1 MSDNIGISLAG
12 IIDIIAEYGLE
23 IRKAGNNIE
32 WKFQGETDEFWR
44 LLMDAT
50 ELNSQIIEMQ
60 RGETSLQWRIV
71 GSDEW
76 IDLISY
82 DDIAYIGSQPIRTKF
97 NNRLT
102 ISGRLLQDNESPPEP
117 IDYMGGQPLCWRD
130 GEYYNTN
137 YLPMSP
143 INTKNTFVVNSNE
156 LKLWPIKIMNSTS
169 IVDLGFSVVTEA
181 ADSSIKIVIY
191 NGSELLGK
199 PTTKLFESESFDCST
214 AGNKLYLTPFFIE
227 AGYYFVGYQKTGEG
241 TPTLRSIADTSYN
254 IISSF
259 STLELAGDNV
269 SNIDLTKSC
278 YQYDEIV
285 DDLSEVDYEISG
297 SHRVIFATMR
307 ANSGAEVYY
316 LTSGSVGV
324 PIRDGIWCEYEQC
337 FYLVANSAIYKSF
350 DLVNFE
356 ELTYEVENYISP
368 FTSICE
374 ISDGR
379 IVIANHS
386 STSSYIWVKEYGSN
400 HFTRTGLVCE
410 RAYVG
415 LGNIINLH
423 GSSLEPHVY
432 ATFMAHNSFVKLNV
446 FNMDTMV
453 RSFVGNIGSSLVPLP
468 YARGVRCSTG
478 DWIFVGSSYD
488 NFQAYRFTGSELIHL
503 MTVASPSSHRGIC
516 RNKETDDVYI
526 LYYTSNGTE
535 CRYSPDAGVTWQDP
549 FLINSTAAAHNC
561 LSMNNKIKVYSQA
574 GQDYEND
581 VIRWRNNDFES
592 YEVTIDNNVNR
603 SMSRM
608 MHCVWNGDDQ
618 AFATFLNN
626 GTIQIFKY
634 INKE

>member
-76 IDLISY
+76 LDLISY

-117 IDYMGGQPLCWRD
+117 IDYMSGQPLCWRD

-214 AGNKLYLTPFFIE
+214 AGNKLNAIPFWIE

-259 STLELAGDNV
+259 STLELAGDDA

-297 SHRVIFATMR
+297 SDRVIFATMR
-307 ANSGAEVYY
+307 ANSEAEVYF

-324 PIRDGIWCEYEQC
+324 STRDGIWCEYEQC

-356 ELTYEVENYISP
+356 ELTYEVENYDSP
-368 FTSICE
+368 FSSICE
-374 ISDGR
+374 VSGGR
-379 IVIANHS
+379 IVIVDYKNL
-386 STSSYIWVKEYGSN
+386 WLKEYGSN
-400 HFTRTGLVCE
+400 HFVKTTLECE
-410 RAYVG
+410 K
-415 LGNIINLH
+415 GNYGTDNVVNLH
-423 GSSLEPHVY
+423 GHQLDQNVY
-432 ATFMAHNSFVKLNV
+432 ATFVYNIGQSVSLNV
-446 FNMDTMV
+446 FNMNLMV
-453 RSFVGNIGSSLVPLP
+453 RSFVGTIGSSLACLP

-478 DWIFVGSSYD
+478 EWVFVGNSYD
-488 NFQAYRFTGSELIHL
+488 NFKAYRWTGAALVHL
-503 MTVASPSSHRGIC
+503 MTVSGGRDYRGVC
-516 RNKETDDVYI
+516 KNKETDDVYI
-526 LYYTSNGTE
+526 LYRDSGGITY
-535 CRYSPDAGVTWQDP
+535 CRHSSDAGVTWSDG
-549 FLINSTAAAHNC
+549 FLINSTAKAHNC
-561 LSMNNKIKVYSQA
+561 LSMDEKFKVYSRGDMQIA
-574 GQDYEND
+574 DD
-581 VIRWRNNDFES
+581 AIIWRNNDFDA
-592 YEVTIDNNVNR
+592 YQVTVDYNIDVILL
-603 SMSRM
+603 RM

-618 AFATFLNN
+618 TFATFLNN